1 MHAPIGQVNRVLD
14 LGTGTGIWCIDFAD
28 EHPESDVKGIDISPI
43 QPSFVPPNCRFEVD
57 DFNLEFLDDNKFD
70 LIHQR
75 DLIGCIPDGPVFYEK
90 CFNALAPGG
99 WLDGSQ
105 FPSSFLFSKLPGC
118 CNLSPGLSFAGL
130 KVLSAGHAT
139 NFETTQ

>member
-1 MHAPIGQVNRVLD
+1 MLLGGKLLHPPISQVNRVLD

-99 WLDGSQ
+99 WLEGSQ
-105 FPSSFLFSKLPGC
+105 FPSSF
-118 CNLSPGLSFAGL
+118 SFQSCLDAVT
-130 KVLSAGHAT
+130 K
-139 NFETTQ
+139 F